1 MDIMTQVDAAQLDDR
16 VAGRASGRGGYWGRG
31 LAGLGLAAL
40 LAYGGFR
47 YFDQGTPAEAAMPPA
62 DVTVA
67 TPMIKRVIE
76 WDDYIGRFAPSQT
89 VELRPRVSG
98 QITAL
103 HFKDGDM
110 VQKGQVLFT
119 IDQRPF
125 QDAAAEAR
133 ADVASATSALALA
146 ESDLR
151 RATRLKGDDAVSQ
164 GEIDQIRSRVQ
175 SGQAN
180 LAAAQ
185 ARLAQRMLDM
195 EFTEVR
201 APIAGRVSDRR
212 VDIGNLV
219 TGGNSGSA
227 TVLTTINALDPIY
240 FTFDASE
247 ALYLKAQ
254 RARQAG
260 EPPATV
266 QIRLQ
271 DEPNYR
277 WSGKIDFTDNGL
289 DPRSG
294 TIRGRAILANPNGF
308 LLPGLFG
315 DMRLADTAPATA
327 MLVPDR
333 AVQTDQDRKAVLVVA
348 ADNSVSAKSVTLGAI
363 VDGLRVIRS
372 GLTQND
378 HVIIDGMQGAMPGG
392 KVAPRAGHIT
402 PETDGDAA
410 VSSAPIAAQAT
421 FAH

>member
-1 MDIMTQVDAAQLDDR
+1 MDIMSPVDAAQVDDR
-16 VAGRASGRGGYWGRG
+16 VSGLNGNWGRG
-31 LAGLGLAAL
+31 VVGLGLAAL

-47 YFDQGTPAEAAMPPA
+47 YFDQATPANAGMPPA

-67 TPMIKRVIE
+67 PPLMKRVVE

-110 VQKGQVLFT
+110 VRKGQVLFT

-125 QDAAAEAR
+125 QAAADEAR
-133 ADVASATSALALA
+133 ADAASAASALALA
-146 ESDLR
+146 QSDLR
-151 RATRLKGDDAVSQ
+151 RATRLKGDDAVSG
-164 GEIDQIRSRVQ
+164 GEIDQIRARVQ
-175 SGQAN
+175 STQAG

-185 ARLAQRMLDM
+185 ARLAQRMLDL
-195 EFTEVR
+195 EFTEVK

-260 EPPATV
+260 APAATV

-271 DEPNYR
+271 DEASYR
-277 WSGKIDFTDNGL
+277 WTGRIDFTDKGL

-294 TIRGRAILANPNGF
+294 TIRGRAVLVNPNGF
-308 LLPGLFG
+308 LMPGLFG

-333 AVQTDQDRKAVLVVA
+333 AVQTDQDRKSLLVVA
-348 ADNSVSAKSVTLGAI
+348 DNNSVSAKPVTLGAL

-372 GLTQND
+372 GLAPND

-392 KVAPRAGHIT
+392 KVAPRAGRIT
-402 PETDGDAA
+402 PDTDIDAGMA
-410 VSSAPIAAQAT
+410 SAPVAAQAT
-421 FAH
+421 FAP